1 MRAFILVVGL
11 LATRTA
17 CAQPVVGAKSAIVMD
32 AATGAILFEKNA
44 RSTRYPASTTKVMTA
59 LLLIEQVKPGS
70 MITAPSDVKK
80 VTGSSLHLR
89 PGEQLTREDALY
101 ALMLRSANDVAHTV
115 AVHIAGSDSKF
126 AALMNKRAAELGC
139 VNTHFRNPHGLNDDS
154 HTTCALDLVTIA
166 REAMKNEVFRRTVRA
181 PSWVVLRSI
190 NQEDTLVQNTNKLL
204 EFDPFIEGIKTGFT
218 KPAGR
223 CFVGAKSVDS
233 WRLLTVVLNSP
244 NWPKDTK
251 SMFDWAFSELQR
263 SEPMHKGQWVGNA
276 PVRAGVSATMPAIL
290 AQDFFVIFRRDHTA
304 GRPSIDWE
312 ETRAPLRRGQVLGY
326 VNATSFDGQQ
336 VRAAIVATDDM
347 PGAPPWLALAAIG
360 AVCGSVVF
368 GLKRRQRPRTRR
380 RPQSAR

>member
-1 MRAFILVVGL
+1 MKAFVFAVGL
-11 LATRTA
+11 FAATSA
-17 CAQPVVGAKSAIVMD
+17 CTQPVVGAKSAIVMD

-44 RSTRYPASTTKVMTA
+44 RATRYPASTTKVMTA
-59 LLLIEQVKPGS
+59 LLLIEHVKPGA
-70 MITAPSDVKK
+70 MITAPLDVKE

-115 AVHIAGSDSKF
+115 AVHIGGSDIKF
-126 AALMNKRAAELGC
+126 AALMNKRATELGC
-139 VNTHFRNPHGLNDDS
+139 VNTRFRNPHGLNDDGHS
-154 HTTCALDLVTIA
+154 TCAFDLVTIA
-166 REAMKNEVFRRTVRA
+166 REAMKNDVFRRTVRA

-204 EFDPFIEGIKTGFT
+204 DFDPFIEGIKTGFT

-233 WRLLTVVLNSP
+233 WRLLSVVLNSP

-251 SMFDWAFSELQR
+251 SMFDWAFTELQR

-276 PVRAGVSATMPAIL
+276 PVRSGVSATMPSVL
-290 AQDFFVIFRRDHTA
+290 AQDFFVIFRRDHTG
-304 GRPSIDWE
+304 GRPTIEWVE
-312 ETRAPLRRGQVLGY
+312 ARAPLQRGQVLGY
-326 VNATSFDGQQ
+326 VNATSFDGQR
-336 VRAAIVATDDM
+336 VRAAIVSTDDM
-347 PGAPPWLALAAIG
+347 PGAPPWQALAAIG

-368 GLKRRQRPRTRR
+368 GLRRRR
-380 RPQSAR
+380 RPRPRHRRQNAR